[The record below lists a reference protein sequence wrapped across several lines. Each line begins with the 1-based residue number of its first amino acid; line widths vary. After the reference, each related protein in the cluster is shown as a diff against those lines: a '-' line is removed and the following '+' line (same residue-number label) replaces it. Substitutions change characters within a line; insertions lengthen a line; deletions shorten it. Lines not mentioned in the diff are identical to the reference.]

1 MKTGVS
7 QPVTTGCDSEQPYWM
22 QLIIAWSQVQILLG
36 PPR

>member
-7 QPVTTGCDSEQPYWM
+7 QPVTTGCDSEQLYWI